1 MDKATVSWGDE
12 CEANQPPPPPPP
24 PYDLFCREWQAILL
38 SGDSEEVGDFVM
50 SVHEEA
56 LLELPPR
63 QLVVTHAVC

>member
-12 CEANQPPPPPPP
+12 CEANQPPPPPP
-24 PYDLFCREWQAILL
+24 YDLFCREWQAIPL

-56 LLELPPR
+56 LVELPPR
-63 QLVVTHAVC
+63 QRRMVTHAVC